1 MEDPSFTGR
10 GRRRQTRKSVLWA
23 ERTAK
28 LFISIGG
35 IGTILAVSLIFFF
48 LLWVITPLFRQAV
61 IGEMS
66 AVAARDTAVQES
78 SERERSEIVGLGLG
92 PSGRLAWSLAADGR
106 FEVRSLDSGALMHE
120 QTLAAFEGGPAPSAI
135 AMTPERRRLALGFP
149 DGQVVLGEIVVRQT
163 FLSDAEE
170 KELAP
175 ELQALQPG
183 QASPSGAA
191 ILERTPTGQLRR
203 IEIAAELEPGV
214 RPAGEV
220 AIQAVDVSELPSGV
234 VFGSLDVE
242 GGLYISTLC
251 ERYNFMTD
259 ETIVEAL
266 SVQLPY
272 EPDAMLGTPPFLSLD
287 DLGYRLFLGWA
298 DGRVVHYRV
307 DATDGGVVEEVVD
320 MVEDGGVELLSLTPL
335 LGKGTLIAVDSAGGV
350 SAWFTSR
357 AQPGERPKLV
367 RAHELPGPVG
377 ERVTAVVTSPR
388 SRVIALGTESGSVQ
402 LIQVTAESEL
412 AYLRGVLD
420 APIDQLAISDR
431 QDEILALAG
440 GQLARM
446 ELDIGY
452 PEASLASLFL
462 PVWYEGYPGPAHA
475 WQSTS
480 SSDDFEPKLGL
491 TPLVFGTLK
500 ATFYSMIFGA
510 PLALLAA
517 IFSSEYLKGRVR
529 STVKAVLELMAT
541 LPSVVLGF
549 LAATLIAPMVQDL
562 LPGVLAMFLGLPF
575 MLLLGA
581 HLWQLLPR
589 HLGLRW
595 SGWQRLVTMGLA
607 VLLSLPLSGA
617 LAPILERLFFAGDV
631 EAWLDGRAGT
641 GATGWLFLFLP
652 LSVVAVAL
660 LFGRVLQARLRHL
673 IAGRSNSTQAWL
685 ELAKFLGAS
694 SMVLGLAWGLSLL
707 FNNGLG
713 WDPRG
718 GFIGSYDQR
727 NALVVGFVMGFA
739 IIPIIYTLA
748 EDAFTSVPGHLREA
762 SLGAGAT
769 PWQTAVRV
777 IIPTAMSGL
786 FSALMIGL
794 GRAVGETM
802 IVLMATGGTAIMDWN
817 MFNGFRTLS
826 ANIATE
832 LPEAVKA
839 GAHYR
844 VLFLAGFVLF
854 VMTFILNTLAE
865 VVRQR
870 FRKRAFQL

>member
-48 LLWVITPLFRQAV
+48 LLWVITPLFRKAL
-61 IGEMS
+61 IGEMV
-66 AVAARDTAVQES
+66 AVAAGGTSAES
-78 SERERSEIVGLGLG
+78 ASEIVGLGLG
-92 PSGRLAWSLAADGR
+92 PNGRLAWSLAADGR

-120 QTLAAFEGGPAPSAI
+120 QTLAAFEGGPAPTAI
-135 AMTPERRRLALGFP
+135 AMTPERRRLVLGFA
-149 DGQVVLGEIVVRQT
+149 DGQVVLGEIIMRQS
-163 FLSDAEE
+163 FLSEQEE
-170 KELAP
+170 GELMP
-175 ELQALQPG
+175 ELQALKPG
-183 QASPSGAA
+183 EAGPMGPA
-191 ILERTPTGQLRR
+191 ILERTPAGQLRR
-203 IEIAAELEPGV
+203 IEITAELEPGV
-214 RPAGEV
+214 RPSGDV
-220 AIQAVDVSELPSGV
+220 AIQAVDVSELPAGV
-234 VFGSLDVE
+234 VFGSLDAE
-242 GGLYISTLC
+242 GGLFISTLC
-251 ERYNFMTD
+251 QRYNFITD
-259 ETIVEAL
+259 ETKVEAL
-266 SVQLPY
+266 ATELPY
-272 EPDAMLGTPPFLSLD
+272 EPDAQLGAPAFLSLD
-287 DLGYRLFLGWA
+287 DLGNRMFLGWP

-307 DATDGGVVEEVVD
+307 DEEDGGIVEEIVDVVP
-320 MVEDGGVELLSLTPL
+320 EPGVELLSLTPL
-335 LGKGTLIAVDSAGGV
+335 LGKGTLIAVDSVGGV
-350 SAWFTSR
+350 SAWFKSR
-357 AQPGERPKLV
+357 AQEGERPKLV
-367 RAHELPGPVG
+367 RAHELPGPTG
-377 ERVTAVVTSPR
+377 ERVTTVATSPR
-388 SRVIALGTESGSVQ
+388 SRVVALGTEEGSVQ
-402 LIQVTAESEL
+402 LIQVTTESEL
-412 AYLRGVLD
+412 AYLRGALN

-431 QDEILALAG
+431 QDEVLALAG
-440 GQLARM
+440 GELARM

-452 PEASLASLFL
+452 PEASVASLFG
-462 PVWYEGYPGPAHA
+462 PVWYEGYPGPAHV

-529 STVKAVLELMAT
+529 STVKATLELMAT

-562 LPGVLAMFLGLPF
+562 LPGVLAMFLSLPF
-575 MLLLGA
+575 ALLLGA

-589 HLGLRW
+589 HLSLRW
-595 SGWQRLVTMGLA
+595 SGWQRLLAMGLA
-607 VLLSLPLSGA
+607 VLLSLPLSGV
-617 LAPILERLFFAGDV
+617 LAPVLERVFFAGDV

-652 LSVVAVAL
+652 LSVVVVAL

-673 IAGRSNSTQAWL
+673 IAGRSSGSQARL
-685 ELAKFLGAS
+685 ELAKFLAAS
-694 SMVLGLAWGLSLL
+694 SLVVGLAWGLSLP